1 MCLNFNVIVIMRTYE
16 GLSSNAALLWYVVSL
31 WGKAGLFCVTERE
44 ETMSPGDHAKIPH
57 ASFSLQVAGV
67 PPLI

>member
-1 MCLNFNVIVIMRTYE
+1 MCMNFNVIVIMCIYE
-16 GLSSNAALLWYVVSL
+16 GLFSHAAALWCAVSPV
-31 WGKAGLFCVTERE
+31 GKAGLLSVSERR

-57 ASFSLQVAGV
+57 AWFSLQVAGV